1 MFSSQT
7 SGNRRSSVKRSIR
20 RRGRFGRASN
30 SGRSSLDRSGAAAVE
45 AAICFP
51 LIILLMMGTL
61 EITAGLYLK
70 ESVSVCCF
78 EACRIG
84 TRRGATAE
92 DVRERAIEVLEDR
105 GVVLGATGEIKITP
119 PNFDSLSALDTI
131 NVQITAPTAGNSIF
145 IFDNLTNRNVTS
157 SVTMIREF
165 DD

>member
-1 MFSSQT
+1 MFSRQPF
-7 SGNRRSSVKRSIR
+7 GNRRSTDKRSHR
-20 RRGRFGRASN
+20 RRRRFGPTSSN
-30 SGRSSLDRSGAAAVE
+30 RSGAAAVE

-84 TRRGATAE
+84 TRRGATAA
-92 DVRERAIEVLEDR
+92 DVQARAVEVLADR
-105 GVVLGATGEIKITP
+105 GVVLGSTGEIKITP
-119 PNFDSLSALDTI
+119 PNFNSLSALDTI

-145 IFDNLTNRNVTS
+145 IFDNLANRNVTS